1 MINFILGIVFVALGI
16 PVLQYLSDIFNGLTQ
31 WFIAYCSAHI
41 SQYNKYVNDLQAN
54 EQGEKSNAI
63 GFQLPNENECED
75 DE

>member
-31 WFIAYCSAHI
+31 WFMAYCSAHI
-41 SQYNKYVNDLQAN
+41 SQYNKYIENSESNV
-54 EQGEKSNAI
+54 NAI